1 MTTVAKQVEVIR
13 PAKSELVSIVLCCN
27 DPDNGMFNG
36 RFCKVEIGQDVLTL
50 DNQYWPPRE
59 PKLSYEFKNDGAYG
73 SVSGFGAEPVVGR
86 IKVSR
91 QWFEVWGY
99 KYGWGN
105 WCWDLVLMTPE
116 VTIDFVNYL
125 KQLNVFQV
133 ESGET
138 RWFNHFLADGAVFD
152 KRPTGWI
159 RMLGKWGYQ
168 RP

>member
-1 MTTVAKQVEVIR
+1 MR
-13 PAKSELVSIVLCCN
+13 PAKSELVSIALCCN

-36 RFCKVEIGQDVLTL
+36 CFREVEIGQDVLTL
-50 DNQYWPPRE
+50 GNQYWPPRE
-59 PKLSYEFKNDGAYG
+59 PALSYKFKPDEGFTG
-73 SVSGFGAEPVVGR
+73 GGFGAQPVTGH

-91 QWFEVWGY
+91 RKFEVWGY

-125 KQLNVFQV
+125 KRLNVFQV

-138 RWFNHFLADGAVFD
+138 RWFNYFQAEGLEFD
-152 KRPTGWI
+152 KRPTG
-159 RMLGKWGYQ
+159 GKWGYQ
-168 RP
+168 KP